1 MYHPILKLNQ
11 ITKSV
16 KSVKEV
22 GFFSCKQNR
31 THNSGAVLEKLLFLI
46 ILETSFWKPYGG
58 RNMLVKCYWKRL
70 HILKKPTVV
79 MLVNGWEVNCLM
91 KTYYSWINEQWTSKR
106 WRWTR
111 NKVWLVNVI
120 FSGCPLPASGETFL
134 SRTIVA
140 MPEWCGLLYN
150 TIGWDLLTSKI
161 RRKQIFLYL

>member
-16 KSVKEV
+16 KSVKGWVSLAVNRIEPITV
-22 GFFSCKQNR
+22 VQFRRNCFS
-31 THNSGAVLEKLLFLI
+31 
-46 ILETSFWKPYGG
+46 LETIFWKPYGV
-58 RNMLVKCYWKRL
+58 RNMLVNCYWKRL

-91 KTYYSWINEQWTSKR
+91 KTYCSWINEQWRSKR

-111 NKVWLVNVI
+111 NKVWLVNVIVI

-150 TIGWDLLTSKI
+150 TIGWDLLTKEN